1 MRLLSKLAIALLAFG
16 LVGCSIAPTAD
27 NQPNVVLCLLAS
39 CSLQAEESIKGSIEG
54 DSDQIATDTA
64 DPTVSLPGG

>member
-1 MRLLSKLAIALLAFG
+1 MKPLAVALLAFG
-16 LVGCSIAPTAD
+16 LVGCSLAPTAD
-27 NQPNVVLCLLAS
+27 NQPNVVVCVLAS

-64 DPTVSLPGG
+64 TPTVSLPGG